1 MKRLSVWLLSMAYTL
16 ALTAQNQTSITSFF
30 EKTDV
35 FFQDYT
41 AHNSVRYQA
50 LYHDPSALSELL
62 DQIEETET
70 ATLSP
75 QEAKSFYINAYNLL
89 VIKTVVQ
96 YYPIASPQE
105 VVEFWDEIQHSIG
118 GKAYT
123 LEGLEA
129 YIWKKYRDPLLHFA
143 LCKGAVGVA
152 SITNFAYR
160 PESLSTQLK
169 QRAIAAL
176 NNPQWVTYNRS
187 DQTLILPKLFQ
198 QHRTD
203 FGPEWLSFI
212 NLYRVDKISEEIHVS
227 YSNEDWQLNSYH
239 APPEFLTKK
248 QAKRADRKNS
258 KHQYNFSSQVITLP
272 KGVSEF
278 NSFNSLYT
286 AGIGSR
292 ESGSRNTY
300 FNSYFTAYYGVTGK
314 LDIGINVL
322 FRAFRE
328 RDLFTTSPFQT
339 LTFERTPKLNGR
351 AAARNS
357 YHADWGLSHLG
368 VQARYAPFKNLNLS
382 IEHGVLLPLQNLPYE
397 NTVDQSVY
405 AITQLYYTHPL
416 SSKTQLF
423 FALTY
428 WQPIKINQTFKFQ
441 PPLLRCFFNY
451 FATPRFS
458 LYATSMYLV
467 EWGVGARY
475 MLTPKFEVQAMYSYY
490 LPIPGLY
497 DLLVPNAKSI
507 NTYNVGLRYRL

>member
-1 MKRLSVWLLSMAYTL
+1 MKRLSLWLLSMVYTL
-16 ALTAQNQTSITSFF
+16 ALTAQNETSIASFF
-30 EKTDV
+30 EKADV
-35 FFQDYT
+35 FFQDYA
-41 AHNSVRYQA
+41 AHNSIRYQA
-50 LYHDPSALSELL
+50 LYHNPTSLSELL
-62 DQIEETET
+62 DQIKEIETT
-70 ATLSP
+70 TLSP
-75 QEAKSFYINAYNLL
+75 QEAKAFYINTYNLL

-96 YYPIASPQE
+96 HYPIASPQE
-105 VVEFWDEIQHSIG
+105 VVDFWDEIQHSIG

-129 YIWKKYRDPLLHFA
+129 YIWKQYQDPLLHFV
-143 LCKGAVGVA
+143 LCKGAVGGA
-152 SITNFAYR
+152 PIANFAYH
-160 PESLSTQLK
+160 PKLLSTQLK
-169 QRAIAAL
+169 QRAIAVL
-176 NNPQWVTYNRS
+176 NNPQWVAYNS
-187 DQTLILPKLFQ
+187 LNQTLVLPNLFRQ
-198 QHRTD
+198 YRAD
-203 FGPEWLSFI
+203 FGPELLSFI
-212 NLYRVDKISEEIHVS
+212 NLYRVDKIAEVAHLT

-248 QAKRADRKNS
+248 QAKKADRRTSKNEYS
-258 KHQYNFSSQVITLP
+258 SLSQVITLS
-272 KGVSEF
+272 KGVAEF
-278 NSFNSLYT
+278 TNFNSLYT

-322 FRAFRE
+322 FRASRE
-328 RDLFTTSPFQT
+328 RDPFTTSPFQA
-339 LTFERTPKLNGR
+339 LTFERTPKLNGQ
-351 AAARNS
+351 AVARNS
-357 YHADWGLSHLG
+357 YYADWGLTHLG

-382 IEHGVLLPLQNLPYE
+382 IEHGVLLPIQNLPYE

-405 AITQLYYTHPL
+405 AITQLYYIHAL

-428 WQPIKINQTFKFQ
+428 WQPIKINETFRFQ

-475 MLTPKFEVQAMYSYY
+475 MLTPKFEVQAMCSYY
-490 LPIPGLY
+490 IPIPGLY
-497 DLLVPNAKSI
+497 DLLAPGAREI
-507 NTYNVGLRYRL
+507 HTYNIGFRYRL